1 MKYFKATNYA
11 LHALLFMIKNNGDV
25 QRIPVQD
32 LAKALGISTTYLSKI
47 LTRLVKAGVISAS
60 SGAKGGYQLSLKWQD
75 VTIYEVITTIDGK
88 QSLFEDSFNHGD
100 SCPINKLMI
109 EAEQALIGSLK
120 QKKLKDLI

>member
-1 MKYFKATNYA
+1 MKYSKATNYA

-47 LTRLVKAGVISAS
+47 LTRLVK
-60 SGAKGGYQLSLKWQD
+60 
-75 VTIYEVITTIDGK
+75 DGK